1 MQAAGRALPSFRRTS
16 CEARKPMNGLKQAV
30 LSLCKTF
37 GLFALTRYAYRRRLL
52 ILCYH
57 GFELVDESSL
67 RPQLF
72 MRGETFS
79 RRLDILRRYQTVVL
93 DLQESLEMLQQSTI
107 PANAAV
113 ITIDDGFYSV
123 KAVAVPLLER
133 AAMAATV
140 YVTTYYVAKGT
151 PVFRLAVQY
160 LIWKARSKL
169 LDLAPLGVPEVGR
182 ADLTLDSERARVVE
196 LLMDWGE
203 QRCTE
208 PQRQALCE
216 RLAELCDCDYGA
228 VQTSRM
234 LSLLT
239 AEDLREL
246 QSRGIDVQLHTHRH
260 RLPLDEGQARREL
273 EENREF
279 LNSIL
284 AKPFRHLCYPSGEW
298 DSTHWPMLESLGI
311 LSATT
316 CEAGLNTCATPR
328 YALRRF
334 LDGEHIT
341 DIEFEA
347 ELCGF
352 LEFFRMLRFWRERN
366 SKRERGSVY
375 PRLVSRGSA

>member
-1 MQAAGRALPSFRRTS
+1 
-16 CEARKPMNGLKQAV
+16 MNGLKRAV
-30 LSLCKTF
+30 LLLCKAL
-37 GLFALTRYAYRRRLL
+37 GLFTLTRYAYRRRLL

-57 GFELVDESSL
+57 GFELADESLL

-79 RRLDILRRYQTVVL
+79 RRLDTLRRCRTVVL
-93 DLQESLEMLQQSTI
+93 GLQEALESLHQNAI

-123 KAVAVPLLER
+123 KAVALPQLER
-133 AAMAATV
+133 AGMVATI

-160 LIWKARSKL
+160 LIWKARSKFV
-169 LDLAPLGVPEVGR
+169 DLAPLGVPEIGR
-182 ADLTLDSERARVVE
+182 ADLTLDSERARVVA
-196 LLMDWGE
+196 LLVNWGE

-216 RLAELCDCDYGA
+216 RLAKLCGGDYGA
-228 VQTSRM
+228 VRTSRM

-239 AEDLREL
+239 AEDLSEL

-260 RLPLDEGQARREL
+260 RLPLDERQARREL

-279 LNSIL
+279 LNGIL

-298 DSTHWPMLESLGI
+298 DVTHWPTLESLGI

-316 CEAGLNTCATPR
+316 CEAGLNTRATPR

-352 LEFFRMLRFWRERN
+352 LEFFRTLRFWRGMR
-366 SKRERGSVY
+366 SKEE
-375 PRLVSRGSA
+375 GSAYQRPVSLNSTLD